1 MKFSFFAHK
10 NNFDILNSVDIT
22 YIDADHP
29 NYEYFIKLFYSNSE
43 YYLAM
48 NDEEVKAN
56 YIDSFFII

>member
-1 MKFSFFAHK
+1 MGFSFFFV

-22 YIDADHP
+22 YIDVDDP